1 MDYFGYKQKKYIV
14 KRVMG
19 ELEVVTQ
26 QNLSVLL
33 STHFDTY
40 QEIAAKIEEIDTAGR
55 TTVGDLFI
63 SPALPRSGDYFGG
76 YYIVDH
82 VVKNN
87 TMFITFINSQGVEET
102 VEYDKFF
109 VNANECLHPRRYYN
123 KLFRTLAFWVCPDCK
138 KEL

>member
-1 MDYFGYKQKKYIV
+1 MDYFGYKQKKYVV

-19 ELEVVTQ
+19 ELEVLNQ
-26 QNLSVLL
+26 QNLNVLL

-40 QEIAAKIEEIDTAGR
+40 DEIVNKIQEIDVNGK
-55 TTVGDLFI
+55 TTIGDLFI
-63 SPALPRSGDYFGG
+63 SPALPRNGEYFGG

-82 VVKNN
+82 VVKDNG
-87 TMFITFINSQGVEET
+87 MHIVYIGSDGVETTTKYE
-102 VEYDKFF
+102 DFF
-109 VNANECLHPRRYYN
+109 AKANECLHPNRYYN